1 VEHKI
6 DNHLEDHSN
15 GFARRNRTKTK

>member
-6 DNHLEDHSN
+6 DNHLEDHDN
-15 GFARRNRTKTK
+15 GVTRRNRTKTK

>member
-6 DNHLEDHSN
+6 DNHLEDHDN
-15 GFARRNRTKTK
+15 GVTRRNRAKTK